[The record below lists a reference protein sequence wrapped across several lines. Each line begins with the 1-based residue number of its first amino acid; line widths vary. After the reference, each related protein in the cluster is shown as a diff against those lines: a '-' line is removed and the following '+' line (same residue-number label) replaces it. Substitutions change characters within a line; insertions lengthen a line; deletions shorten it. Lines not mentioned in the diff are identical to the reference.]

1 MLPAMEKRFEEV
13 KVELQTDTTLNR
25 AVYYARTTPKKL
37 PSATRQYLLDKLPI
51 IEWLPRYSPSWLAQ
65 DFMAGLTVGVML
77 IPQGLSYAKIATIPI
92 EHGLYSSWVP
102 AAVAVFMGTSKDL
115 STGPT
120 SILGLLTAEIIA
132 GLRGEYD
139 AAEIAAAVAMMVGIY
154 SLLIGVLGLGFLL
167 DYVSIPVLTGFI
179 SATAL
184 TIGMGQVGS
193 LVGLDDVPDGVFNQI
208 GDVLRRLP
216 RWDGPTCGVGVGS
229 VLLLI
234 ALEKVGKAWGRRH
247 FAIRYVGSSRAII
260 VLVVFT
266 LISYLVNRG
275 RGADDLVWAI
285 SKVDTDGIGTPR
297 APGAALLSRVA
308 GRAIAPLIACTLE
321 HLAVGKAFG
330 RRNHYAID
338 QTQEFN
344 YLGVTN
350 IVNSFF
356 GAMPVGGAM
365 SRTAVNSDC
374 HVRSPLHG
382 VVTAGFIILTLY
394 VFSPALYWLPKS
406 TLAAIIIMAVI
417 HLFGP
422 LSLFWRYWRISLADF
437 IACMVAF
444 WITIFV
450 SAEIGIGVGAGWSVA
465 WTLLRSAFVTPAV
478 SGVAGGPNT
487 TSVPQPIEGKSLT
500 PTTPTAAPA
509 PASAPH
515 HDHSNIITTITPT
528 SSSTITTNSS
538 SPPVAL
544 PLPPD
549 TVILHFQDSVFF
561 PNAHRTKDFSLESLQ
576 LVFAPTTS
584 PTSSTS
590 TPDPDSRSWSV
601 SALRRLSRLRRQRGL
616 PARPA
621 ARLGVLVWDFSR
633 VPFVDV
639 TGVTALAELRDDVRR
654 ELSPPPSPETATTP
668 VRVRF
673 VGMCPR
679 VRERFERAGWALA
692 DVDGDGDYDYSS
704 GGGVVVSAAGAGPDL
719 IYPSLERAVWDDR
732 GRESERQRERER
744 DSLKG
749 VTSEKD

>member
-1 MLPAMEKRFEEV
+1 MEKRFEEV

-37 PSATRQYLLDKLPI
+37 PSAARQYLLDKLPI
-51 IEWLPRYSPSWLAQ
+51 IEWLPRYSPSWLPQ
-65 DFMAGLTVGVML
+65 DFMAGLTIGVML

-132 GLRGEYD
+132 SLQSEYPD
-139 AAEIAAAVAMMVGIY
+139 AAEVASAVALMVGIY

-193 LVGLDDVPDGVFNQI
+193 LVGLDGVPDGVFNQI

-216 RWDGPTCGVGVGS
+216 RWDGPTCGVGIGS
-229 VLLLI
+229 ILLLV
-234 ALEKVGKAWGRRH
+234 ALEKTGKRWGRRH

-266 LISYLVNRG
+266 LISWLVNRG
-275 RGADDLVWAI
+275 RADDDLVWDI
-285 SKVDTDGIGTPR
+285 SKVDTNGVAAPR
-297 APGAALLSRVA
+297 APSPGLLSRVA

-382 VVTAGFIILTLY
+382 LVTAGFIILTLY

-422 LSLFWRYWRISLADF
+422 LSLIWRYWRISLADF

-465 WTLLRSAFVTPAV
+465 WTLLRSAFVTPRISAQ
-478 SGVAGGPNT
+478 S
-487 TSVPQPIEGKSLT
+487 TSPSQPLTSTIEGKPPS
-500 PTTPTAAPA
+500 PSPSPAPA
-509 PASAPH
+509 PA
-515 HDHSNIITTITPT
+515 HDHANIITTITTTSTLTSTPPRSLT
-528 SSSTITTNSS
+528 SSR
-538 SPPVAL
+538 SPPPPPL
-544 PLPPD
+544 TLPPD
-549 TVILHFQDSVFF
+549 AVILHFQDAIFF
-561 PNAHRTKDFSLESLQ
+561 PNASRTKDHSLESLR
-576 LVFAPTTS
+576 LVFAS
-584 PTSSTS
+584 SSTS
-590 TPDPDSRSWSV
+590 SSATAERSWSV
-601 SALRRLSRLRRQRGL
+601 AAARRLSRLRRARGL
-616 PARPA
+616 PSTPTAP
-621 ARLGVLVWDFSR
+621 LGVLVWDFSR
-633 VPFVDV
+633 VPFIDV
-639 TGVTALAELRDDVRR
+639 TGVTALGELRDDVRR
-654 ELSPPPSPETATTP
+654 ELHPPSPPSPTSPTSYP
-668 VRVRF
+668 VRIRMVN
-673 VGMCPR
+673 MSPR
-679 VRERFERAGWALA
+679 VRERFSRAGWALA
-692 DVDGDGDYDYSS
+692 DVDADERDYSWQV
-704 GGGVVVSAAGAGPDL
+704 GVGVSDDGEGGPDL
-719 IYPSLERAVWDDR
+719 VYPSLERAVWDDR
-732 GRESERQRERER
+732 GRERRER
-744 DSLKG
+744 DRDSFKG
-749 VTSEKD
+749 VTSEKA